1 MSDIHRMSNE
11 VILYFLA
18 YTLLKPSETI
28 ANPNRVSQHKVFA
41 GISSTVDGR
50 AIRLHAVRCL
60 PRGRETAGAREQN
73 ISCPDFILQYMKMV
87 ATDIP
92 LQCQRVCCQFF
103 FFFFNFHCILFKLHN
118 LGPLLYFGSCISR
131 GILLKNVS

>member
-92 LQCQRVCCQFF
+92 LQCQRVCCQVFF
-103 FFFFNFHCILFKLHN
+103 FVCFVFLIATVFCSNCIIWGTYCILEVAYLEV
-118 LGPLLYFGSCISR
+118 YF
-131 GILLKNVS
+131 